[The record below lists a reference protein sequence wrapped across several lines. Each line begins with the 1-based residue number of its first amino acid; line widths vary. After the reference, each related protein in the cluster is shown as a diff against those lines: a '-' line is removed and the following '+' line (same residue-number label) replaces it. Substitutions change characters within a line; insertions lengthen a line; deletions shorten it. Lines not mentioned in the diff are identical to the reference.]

1 MDKAYMAYRNKIVCE
16 VWWDTIAMFSYLN
29 FHSYLIR

>member
-16 VWWDTIAMFSYLN
+16 VRHMNNNDLLPQFSLL
-29 FHSYLIR
+29 FD